1 MGDLHVMGTTTEHQ
15 LAIDIGNTA
24 IKAAVF
30 CEGELIGKVVRFS
43 SQEWQLADQLVTN
56 HGVKNIIFSTVANV
70 PPTKWMDKWNTS
82 GRSVIA
88 LRPDLP
94 LPFTSLYET
103 METLGQDR
111 IAVVAGSLAATT
123 FPAPAFAHKQGSEM
137 RDPDEAKPDLGT
149 ATAKRS
155 AKLIVDAGTCMTLD
169 LIDGQAVYQ
178 GGNISPGLKMRL
190 EAMHHFTAKLPFAD
204 PANTVGEVGRSTLQA
219 LRHGGQ
225 MGLVY
230 EVEGLYQRLRSRYPD
245 LELLLTGGDAGWLSE
260 KLSVPFVFSPNLVLI
275 GLHQILSYYVQ
286 NES

>member
-1 MGDLHVMGTTTEHQ
+1 MGDFHVMGKTADHH

-30 CEGELIGKVVRFS
+30 HDGELIGEVARFS
-43 SQEWQLADQLVTN
+43 DQEWQLADDLVTN

-82 GRSVIA
+82 DRKVVA
-88 LRPDLP
+88 LRTDLP
-94 LPFTSLYET
+94 LPFSSRYET

-111 IAVVAGSLAATT
+111 IAVVAGSLAPTT
-123 FPAPAFAHKQGSEM
+123 SSAPASAPKQ
-137 RDPDEAKPDLGT
+137 RPA
-149 ATAKRS
+149 R
-155 AKLIVDAGTCMTLD
+155 LIVDAGTCMTLD

-178 GGNISPGLKMRL
+178 GGNISPGLRMRL
-190 EAMHHFTAKLPFAD
+190 EAMHHFTARLPFAE
-204 PANTVGEVGRSTLQA
+204 PAHIVGKVGLSTLQA

-230 EVEGLYQRLRSRYPD
+230 EVEGLYHRLRSDYPN
-245 LELLLTGGDAGWLSE
+245 LELLLTGGDAGWLSK
-260 KLSVPFVFSPNLVLI
+260 KLSVPFVFSPNLVLL

>member
-1 MGDLHVMGTTTEHQ
+1 MGDFHVMGTTTEHQ

-30 CEGELIGKVVRFS
+30 HDGELIGPVVRFS
-43 SQEWQLADQLVTN
+43 DQQWEVADQLVTN

-70 PPTKWMDKWNTS
+70 PPTKWTDNWKTN
-82 GRSVIA
+82 GCKVVA
-88 LRPDLP
+88 LHAELP
-94 LPFTSLYET
+94 LPFTSRYET

-111 IAVVAGSLAATT
+111 IAVVAGSLPFAT
-123 FPAPAFAHKQGSEM
+123 FPAPA
-137 RDPDEAKPDLGT
+137 
-149 ATAKRS
+149 S
-155 AKLIVDAGTCMTLD
+155 APGNQPARLIVDAGTCMTLD

-178 GGNISPGLKMRL
+178 GGNISPGLTMRL
-190 EAMHHFTAKLPFAD
+190 QAMHHFTARLPFAE
-204 PANTVGEVGRSTLQA
+204 PADTIGSVGRSTLQA

-230 EVEGLYQRLRSRYPD
+230 EVEGLYRRLKSVYPN
-245 LELLLTGGDAGWLSE
+245 LELLITGGDAGWLSE
-260 KLSVPFVFSPNLVLI
+260 KLSVPFVFSPNLVLF